1 MVNAD
6 DTIEHNER
14 RTRRRKASH
23 AASLGV
29 ANLNPF
35 GDLHTVQHLSA
46 RHARSLRGVFE
57 PLLRKSVRTWAEPLC
72 VQRFGDY
79 CTERGPGLTGWLPLL
94 MAPGDA
100 RALIVFDG
108 GFVIETLDLFFGGN
122 GERPR
127 ALATEFTAAT
137 EAMIVRLGK
146 MIAEPLMRA
155 WEPVARVTFTPTH
168 PEASPAL
175 LSQIDGDDAMIVT
188 RCGIAA
194 GDAAPVFVDI
204 LYPVTA
210 LKPFAPS
217 LTGKVLGRSA
227 AAEPKWRTGLTRAAM
242 NVRFPVRSVL
252 AEPTIP
258 LVQLMELKAGDV
270 IPIAFGPEVPVMVG
284 GDKFGMGTVG
294 TSNGRAAIRITQLER
309 LDEEDE
315 Q

>member
-1 MVNAD
+1 MVNAA

-14 RTRRRKASH
+14 RTRRRQASH

-29 ANLNPF
+29 TNLNPF

-72 VQRFGDY
+72 VQRFSDY
-79 CTERGPGLTGWLPLL
+79 CTERGSGLTGWLPLA
-94 MAPGDA
+94 MMPGDA

-108 GFVIETLDLFFGGN
+108 GFVIDTLDIFFGGN
-122 GERPR
+122 GERTRSLPS
-127 ALATEFTAAT
+127 EFTGAA

-155 WEPVARVTFTPTH
+155 WEPVARVTFTPAS

-175 LSQIDGDDAMIVT
+175 LGQIDGEDAMIVT
-188 RCGIAA
+188 RFGIAA
-194 GDAAPVFVDI
+194 GDAPPAFIDI

-217 LTGKVLGRSA
+217 LTGKVLGRGTV
-227 AAEPKWRTGLTRAAM
+227 AEPKWRTGLTRAAM
-242 NVRFPVRSVL
+242 GVRFKVRSVL
-252 AEPTIP
+252 AEPRIP
-258 LVQLMELKAGDV
+258 LAQLMELQAGDV
-270 IPIAFGPEVPVMVG
+270 IPISFGPEVPVMI
-284 GDKFGMGTVG
+284 GDDKLGTGTVG
-294 TSNGRAAIRITQLER
+294 TSNGRAAIRITHLER
-309 LDEEDE
+309 PDEEDE